1 MHNESRISLGGRFPI
16 NGHYLVERK
25 KLKHVNETDLI
36 ETKIIESSSTYKL
49 LFQLCNPFKNMCVAQ
64 TQNTYRGDD
73 LRVL

>member
-1 MHNESRISLGGRFPI
+1 M
-16 NGHYLVERK
+16 ERK

-49 LFQLCNPFKNMCVAQ
+49 LFQLCNLSQNMCVAQ

-73 LRVL
+73 ADLRAL